1 MQGMPAESGALMQ
14 MCQGNIECELAV
26 IEGMPAES
34 GALMQ
39 MVQGNIECELAVFK
53 GIVSVKGKLCV
64 KANLLKVVR

>member
-1 MQGMPAESGALMQ
+1 MYTILIHTLTCTMQGMPAQ
-14 MCQGNIECELAV
+14 
-26 IEGMPAES
+26 S

-64 KANLLKVVR
+64 NANLLKVVR